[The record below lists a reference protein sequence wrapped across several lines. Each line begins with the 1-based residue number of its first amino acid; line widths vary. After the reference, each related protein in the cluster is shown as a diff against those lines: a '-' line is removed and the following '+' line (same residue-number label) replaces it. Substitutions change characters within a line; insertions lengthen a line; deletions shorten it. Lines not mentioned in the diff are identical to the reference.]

1 MFLKIFVIKV
11 RPSFFKKVYAKVNA
25 SPVIFGKIPSFV
37 CLTFKIENKRILK
50 FQILFS

>member
-11 RPSFFKKVYAKVNA
+11 GPSCFKKVYAKVNA

-37 CLTFKIENKRILK
+37 WRWKLKINE
-50 FQILFS
+50 F